1 MGQKDPDKNV
11 NTVFLWLLT
20 LFGSSQQHVDFS
32 HDRAYYLSFFNEKE
46 ENKIFRFL
54 EIVIFNSEV
63 MS

>member
-1 MGQKDPDKNV
+1 
-11 NTVFLWLLT
+11 LWLLT
-20 LFGSSQQHVDFS
+20 LFGSSQQRVDFS
-32 HDRAYYLSFFNEKE
+32 HDRACYLSFFNEKE